1 MQSFQTK
8 EMQYHV
14 LMQESVSISV
24 TQREADYIAAF
35 YSNLSLPCP
44 TPHIRFFASGPSL
57 TVTIYKKI
65 DKDGKI
71 RAVFQG
77 KDAENQAAIFSN
89 EQSRQP
95 MIPLRPKR
103 KKYFVQSFPQI
114 GSDEVGTGDFF
125 GPIVVCAAFVSEA
138 DVAKLNSLGV
148 TDSKKMSDDVIL
160 SIGPE
165 LSLSFPHSLLVLRNA
180 KYNDVISSGLNMNS
194 VKAKMHNQCLLN
206 LARRFPEAKLYQDQF
221 AAPDL
226 YFHYLSNEPEVVRN
240 IHFETKG
247 ESKFPSVA
255 LASVIARYAFLSEMA
270 KMSETLG
277 REIPLGAGPIVDRF
291 ATRLSHEKGLEIFPS
306 LAKLNFANYKR
317 LL

>member
-1 MQSFQTK
+1 MQSSQTK
-8 EMQYHV
+8 EMKYHF

-44 TPHIRFFASGPSL
+44 TPHILFFASGPSL

-71 RAVFQG
+71 RVVFQG
-77 KDAENQAAIFSN
+77 KDAESQAAIFSKD
-89 EQSRQP
+89 QPRQP

-103 KKYFVQSFPQI
+103 KNHLIQSFPQI

-138 DVAKLNSLGV
+138 DLDKLNSLGV

-160 SIGPE
+160 SIGPG

-226 YFHYLSNEPEVVRN
+226 YFHYLSSEPEVVRN

-291 ATRLSHEKGLEIFPS
+291 ATRLTHEKGLEIFRS
-306 LAKLNFANYKR
+306 IAKLNFANYKR